1 MATTSEIF
9 GKVSPPSTGKY
20 FTAGTSGEGL
30 FLFLSNIFKLV
41 GTIAGIYMVVQFM
54 VAGYMYMNA
63 GGDPKKTE
71 AAWTKIWQSMLGL
84 VIISSAFV
92 IAAVV
97 ERFTGIK
104 ILNPTISGPNQ

>member
-1 MATTSEIF
+1 MAATDVF
-9 GKVSPPSTGKY
+9 GKIAPPVNNKY

-41 GTIAGIYMVVQFM
+41 GVIGGIYMIVQFI

-71 AAWTKIWQSMLGL
+71 AAWTKIWQSILGL

-92 IAAVV
+92 LAAVV
-97 ERFTGIK
+97 ERLTGIK